1 MNAARSQPGA
11 DWTFARLSVSAR
23 RGVVLIVVL
32 VLVVMI
38 AFAGFGFVSEM
49 TTEYEATRING
60 DLLQA
65 QQVMASAEN
74 YLLAHVARQQQPQ
87 QETSPDSV
95 LSESANP
102 FQAVTLASLSES
114 GTSDGTAPMDSEW
127 RFAVI
132 RNLSTFDAM
141 RKQQRGT
148 QAYVGAE
155 EIDLLNNIDTF
166 AAPEFGIENE
176 SAKLN
181 LGRVLYWDT
190 VEPGR
195 GRRALL
201 HIPGMTEEAA
211 DCILDWIDDD
221 DTPRPSGAEQ
231 NEYRQQQERNAQQ
244 INVQP
249 RNGLPQT
256 LTELLL
262 VRGVTRAAFFGSGG
276 SASDTASAS
285 WERYLTL
292 TSAEPTQISPPR
304 IVLNQLALSDLADL
318 EKRLSAAVSPGV
330 ARYVALALMVGVN
343 SAPASLPP
351 MNPLAVDLNS
361 LPVVSINGMLKL
373 PDLIDS
379 SVVVNQPGNRQR
391 VDSPFRSDDPESLRM
406 FARLEQLV
414 TTVDTTR
421 PVVRGRV
428 NILLAS
434 EEVLRALTD
443 DPAIA
448 SQIVQQRQS
457 LSGDELHS
465 SAWLLSRRIADLQT
479 YRRLYPD
486 ITTGGNVYT
495 GEIVVY
501 RAVGGP
507 FLRRKITIDAAN
519 GVPRRVNWLDKTSVP
534 LPLTLQQLEPQEGLF
549 AVE

>member
-1 MNAARSQPGA
+1 MNP
-11 DWTFARLSVSAR
+11 ARLQASAGSALARPSVPPR

-49 TTEYEATRING
+49 TSEYEATRING

-65 QQVMASAEN
+65 QQVMASAES
-74 YLLAHVARQQQPQ
+74 YLLAHVDRQHQPQ
-87 QETSPDSV
+87 EETSLESV
-95 LSESANP
+95 PPESVNP
-102 FQAVTLASLSES
+102 FQAVTLTSLSDS
-114 GTSDGTAPMDSEW
+114 ATTIGTAPADTEW

-132 RNLSTFDAM
+132 RNLSAFDA
-141 RKQQRGT
+141 QQQGT
-148 QAYVGAE
+148 QAGGATE
-155 EIDLLNNIDTF
+155 EIELLNNFEAF
-166 AAPEFGIENE
+166 AVPEFGLLNE

-201 HIPGMTEEAA
+201 HIPGMSEEAA
-211 DCILDWIDDD
+211 DCLLDWIDAD

-231 NEYRQQQERNAQQ
+231 NEYRQQQSS
-244 INVQP
+244 VVP
-249 RNGLPQT
+249 RNGLPQA

-262 VRGVTRAAFFGSGG
+262 VRGVSRTAFLGSGETAEG
-276 SASDTASAS
+276 SPSAG
-285 WERYLTL
+285 WEKYLTL
-292 TSAEPTQISPPR
+292 TSAESTQGNPPKT
-304 IVLNQLALSDLADL
+304 VLNQLTLSDLADM
-318 EKRLSAAVSPGV
+318 EKDLAAAVSPDV
-330 ARYVALALMVGVN
+330 ARYVVLAVMVGVT
-343 SAPASLPP
+343 SASESFESLPAT
-351 MNPLAVDLNS
+351 NPLAVDLTS
-361 LPVVSINGMLKL
+361 LPVVSVNAMLEL

-391 VDSPFRSDDPESLRM
+391 VASPLRSDDPESLRL

-414 TTVDTTR
+414 TTVDTTL

-443 DPAIA
+443 DPAMA

-457 LSGDELHS
+457 LSDDERHS
-465 SAWLLSRRIADLQT
+465 SAWLLSRHVVDLPT
-479 YRRLYPD
+479 YRRLYAD
-486 ITTGGNVYT
+486 MTTGGNVFT
-495 GEIVVY
+495 GEILVY

-519 GVPRRVNWLDKTSVP
+519 GSARRVNWQDKTSLP
-534 LPLTLQQLEPQEGLF
+534 LPLTLQQLEPQEELF
-549 AVE
+549 AVD